1 MHISYQDIHQEKN
14 PNLPNP
20 LPFGKIGTNHVF
32 LMDFNKKEW
41 VNPRIVPNKDIP
53 VSLSA
58 VVLHYGQAAFEGAK
72 AFWHEDDEIYTFRI
86 DENAKR
92 MNNSAR
98 ILCMPRIP
106 VEDQIEAI
114 HSLIDVDRYWVPKSD
129 DCSLYIR
136 PFMFGSDSNLGVK
149 PSTNYTF
156 AVILKPSGPYYK
168 DGFKPNNLMITKKF
182 HRAAPGGTGAAKA
195 AGNYAMSLRAG
206 ELARRFGANQVLYLD
221 VNNEFIE
228 EAGAMNHYHVLKDET
243 IIIPEWTDTILKS
256 ITSKSV
262 LELSE
267 SHGFKAR
274 QEHIRIN
281 NFLEQIYS
289 GEIIEA
295 GGFGTAAVVAPVGKY
310 LLLKDEII
318 DEQTI
323 DDILD
328 DKIPK
333 NELEQ
338 FYDEIIVGDGNIGM
352 VTKNLYQTYNQIQR
366 GKLPAPDGWLM
377 KVEKKFLES
386 QH

>member
-1 MHISYQDIHQEKN
+1 MNISYQNIHQEKY
-14 PNLPNP
+14 PDLPDP

-32 LMDFNKKEW
+32 LMDFNGKEW
-41 VNPRIVPNKDIP
+41 ISPRIVPNKEIP
-53 VSLSA
+53 LSLSA

-72 AFWHEDDEIYTFRI
+72 AFWHEDGEIYTFRI

-106 VEDQIEAI
+106 VKDQIEAI
-114 HSLIDVDRYWVPKSD
+114 HSLIDVDRHWVPRRD
-129 DCSLYIR
+129 DSSLYIR
-136 PFMFGSDSNLGVK
+136 PFMFGSDPNLGVH

-168 DGFKPNNLMITKKF
+168 NGFRPNTLMITKKF

-206 ELARRFGANQVLYLD
+206 ELARKFGANQVLYLD

-228 EAGAMNHYHVLKDET
+228 EAGAMNHYHVLKDGA

-262 LELSE
+262 LKLSE
-267 SHGFKAR
+267 IHGFKAR
-274 QEHIRIN
+274 QKHIRIDE
-281 NFLEQIYS
+281 FLDKIHS
-289 GEIIEA
+289 GEITEA
-295 GGFGTAAVVAPVGKY
+295 GGFGTAAVIAPVGKY
-310 LLLKDEII
+310 FLLKDDII
-318 DEQTI
+318 DEKTL
-323 DDILD
+323 DDMLD

-333 NELEQ
+333 DELGQ
-338 FYDEIIVGDGNIGM
+338 FYDKIIVGDGNIGK
-352 VTKNLYQTYNQIQR
+352 VTNNLYQTYNQIQR

-386 QH
+386 